1 MSVWICPDNVC
12 CLAGVDEVGRGA
24 LAGDVIAAAVILPV
38 NHSIEGLMDSKRLSA
53 NRRKS
58 LYREIIDVGGNFA
71 IGHSSAR
78 EIDGKNILRA
88 TLTAMRRAV
97 DALAIRPD
105 YVVVD
110 GNHLP
115 SWTYRSEAIVG
126 GDNLVPQ
133 ISAAS
138 VIAKVTRDHHMIL
151 YDSLYPGYD
160 FISNKGYGTAT
171 HIEALSALGPT
182 PIHRFSF
189 APLKD
194 KIEV

>member
-1 MSVWICPDNVC
+1 MNSRKKVLIAVGGTGGYVFPGYN
-12 CLAGVDEVGRGA
+12 LANYLSDKFEVELVTDKRGYKY
-24 LAGDVIAAAVILPV
+24 IKQNKNHKISILP
-38 NHSIEGLMDSKRLSA
+38 SA
-53 NRRKS
+53 P
-58 LYREIIDVGGNFA
+58 ID
-71 IGHSSAR
+71 
-78 EIDGKNILRA
+78 DKNILKA

-110 GNHLP
+110 GDHLP

-126 GDNLVPQ
+126 GDNLVAP

-138 VIAKVTRDHHMIL
+138 VIAKVTRDHQMIL

-160 FISNKGYGTAT
+160 FTSNKGYGTAT
-171 HIEALSALGPT
+171 HIEALSAMGPT

-194 KIEV
+194 KIEL

>member
-1 MSVWICPDNVC
+1 
-12 CLAGVDEVGRGA
+12 
-24 LAGDVIAAAVILPV
+24 
-38 NHSIEGLMDSKRLSA
+38 MDSKRLSA

-71 IGHSSAR
+71 IGHSSAQ
-78 EIDGKNILRA
+78 EIDDKNILKA
-88 TLTAMRRAV
+88 TLTAMRRAA

-110 GNHLP
+110 GDHLP

-126 GDNLVPQ
+126 GDNLVPS

-151 YDSLYPGYD
+151 YDSLYPGYN
-160 FISNKGYGTAT
+160 FVSNKGYGTAT
-171 HIEALSALGPT
+171 HFEALSALGPT
-182 PIHRFSF
+182 PIHRLSF

-194 KIEV
+194 KIKL